1 MQNVKEKHQ
10 IVINGRHLMPCEQ
23 FLTPCTFE
31 IFLHTCF
38 FKFNFLMYQVL
49 NSFVYLFIYL
59 FIGTFNI
66 VQFLGFLFLIL

>member
-31 IFLHTCF
+31 IFLHTF
-38 FKFNFLMYQVL
+38 FLFSFLMYQVL
-49 NSFVYLFIYL
+49 NRFNYLFIYL
-59 FIGTFNI
+59 FIGTFYI
-66 VQFLGFLFLIL
+66 VQFLGF